1 MIASLRGFVKTK
13 KDSWLL
19 VETGGVGY
27 QVFALESVI
36 NAIHIGEEALL
47 HIHHY
52 MSESNQALYGFLSQE
67 EQEFFELL
75 LSISGIGPK
84 VGLSV
89 MNAASV
95 AEIKAAVIED
105 NAEMLTKI
113 SGIGDKTAKRI
124 VLELKNKIKIADIRP
139 IGTKS
144 LDVGSNLDVYEAL
157 LRLGYNSIEARAALK
172 MVPSDVKDSE
182 KKLREALK
190 NLGK

>member
-27 QVFALESVI
+27 QVFSPESVMS
-36 NAIHIGEEALL
+36 AIQIGSEAFL

-52 MSESNQALYGFLSQE
+52 MSESSQALYGFLSQE

-113 SGIGDKTAKRI
+113 SGIGDKTA
-124 VLELKNKIKIADIRP
+124 
-139 IGTKS
+139 
-144 LDVGSNLDVYEAL
+144 
-157 LRLGYNSIEARAALK
+157 
-172 MVPSDVKDSE
+172 
-182 KKLREALK
+182 
-190 NLGK
+190 